1 MASDYVPDHLFA
13 RLFQPWTLPE
23 SEWTLCKEDWAR
35 VDAICALPWKGRVLD
50 VGSGDGTLAAMVC
63 SRNPLVENIDCLEP
77 DRKQWDKLDD
87 NWGTWPLTI
96 LEDFD
101 PFQEYL
107 YDSALCCEVLE
118 HLTPEAGLAL
128 LKQIKTACK
137 PGAMVCVTVP
147 CCDGSRAHY
156 PGHIRLFEQEAIE
169 LVIKKSGLRLDWC
182 GGVFTPGVFTT
193 YPAPPIWWMVSC
205 HA

>member
-1 MASDYVPDHLFA
+1 MNQNIPDHLFS

-23 SEWTLCKEDWAR
+23 SEWPLCKEDWAR
-35 VDAICALPWKGRVLD
+35 VDAITALPWQGRVLD
-50 VGSGDGTLAAMVC
+50 VGSGDGTLGAMVVA
-63 SRNPLVENIDCLEP
+63 RHPEVEYIQRIEPDPQQIPQTGWMCGRYWPVSTSFHACLE
-77 DRKQWDKLDD
+77 RH
-87 NWGTWPLTI
+87 
-96 LEDFD
+96 FD
-101 PFQEYL
+101 G
-107 YDSALCCEVLE
+107 ALCCEVLE

-137 PGAMVCVTVP
+137 PGARVCVTVP